1 MGMVASNADTWM
13 GGAPD
18 ASTPAVT
25 TIYMDNVVMSQ
36 WNGGAIEEP
45 AKPVAPTPF
54 VGGAGTGPD
63 SLVLK
68 ISQDEYQGSAQY
80 TVSVDGKQVG
90 GTFTASAWHS
100 AGQSDT
106 ITLKGDWAAGA
117 HTVSVNF
124 LNDGYGGSAGAD
136 RNLHVDGATYN
147 GAAVSGAA
155 KALLSA
161 GPANF
166 SFTDVASVAGTTR
179 QGTAG
184 ADGLTGG
191 AGADRL
197 VGLAGNDTL
206 NGVAGDDALNGGA
219 GNDVLNGGA
228 GIDYLVGGAG
238 ADILAGGL
246 GADRFA
252 FLALGERGDT
262 ISDFKVA
269 DGDRLDLRGLFGGG
283 AGQKYA
289 ELSAGGFV
297 KAAAV
302 AGGVQVSVDADG
314 GADGY
319 VALVTLQGLT
329 VAALGGDFLIA

>member
-1 MGMVASNADTWM
+1 VS
-13 GGAPD
+13 GAAKALLSAGPANFSFTD
-18 ASTPAVT
+18 AA
-25 TIYMDNVVMSQ
+25 
-36 WNGGAIEEP
+36 
-45 AKPVAPTPF
+45 PVYPKPF
-54 VGGAGTGPD
+54 VGGAGTGAD

-68 ISQDEYQGSAQY
+68 ISQDAYQGSAQY

-90 GTFTASAWHS
+90 GTFTASAVHAS
-100 AGQSDT
+100 GQSDT

-124 LNDGYGGSAGAD
+124 LNDGYGGSAATD
-136 RNLHVDGATYN
+136 RNLYVEAATYN

-166 SFTDVASVAGTTR
+166 SFTDVASVAGTAR
-179 QGTAG
+179 QGTSG

-238 ADILAGGL
+238 ADILTGGL

-269 DGDRLDLRGLFGGG
+269 DGDRLDLRGLFGD
-283 AGQKYA
+283 AGLHRYA
-289 ELSAGGFV
+289 ELSSKGFV

-302 AGGVQVSVDADG
+302 SGGVQISVDVDG
-314 GADGY
+314 GANSY
-319 VALVTLQGLT
+319 ASLVTLNGLT
-329 VAALGGDFLIA
+329 MATLGSDFLIA